1 MTVLKAATAQIVAS
15 MSNPII
21 RKYAALTSWRIT

>member
-21 RKYAALTSWRIT
+21 RKNAALTSWRIT